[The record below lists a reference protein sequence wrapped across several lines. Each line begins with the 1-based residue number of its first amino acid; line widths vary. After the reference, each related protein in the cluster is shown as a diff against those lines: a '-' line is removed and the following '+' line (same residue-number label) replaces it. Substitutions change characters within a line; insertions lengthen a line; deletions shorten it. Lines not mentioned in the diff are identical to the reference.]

1 VTDATIVHPRVE
13 HMPPAAVALAVLLHA
28 LVGVS
33 IWWLSPSQPTESQD
47 DTIMVTLNTATMAAG
62 QQDPAQ
68 TGQPASPPPSTEP
81 GREPEQQQALAP
93 AQPQQSP
100 EPAQPSQ
107 SSEAVPQPE
116 PVPTLPIYE
125 FSIPPVPEP
134 PPAPT
139 SRDFPK
145 PPTTAQPRPAQRTQP
160 LPARPAPPTE
170 QQRPPA
176 EASASMPAPLP
187 GADPADAM
195 ASQGRMRNDY
205 LARVARQIAQQRVY
219 PAGALSNHQRGRLV
233 ARVTVA
239 RSGQVVDV
247 RISTSSGWP
256 AIDAAEVE
264 TIRKAAPFPPLPND
278 MPGETVILMLP
289 VNFNYAPG
297 R

>member
-1 VTDATIVHPRVE
+1 VTDAPIVHPRVD

-28 LVGVS
+28 LVGVG
-33 IWWLSPSQPTESQD
+33 IWWLSSQQPTESQD
-47 DTIMVTLNTATMAAG
+47 DTIMVTLDTATMAAA
-62 QQDPAQ
+62 QQDSAQ
-68 TGQPASPPPSTEP
+68 TGPPATPSPPTES
-81 GREPEQQQALAP
+81 GRQPEQQEALAS
-93 AQPQQSP
+93 AQPQQTP

-107 SSEAVPQPE
+107 SSQAVPQPE

-139 SRDFPK
+139 ARDFPK
-145 PPTTAQPRPAQRTQP
+145 PPVTTQPRPAQRIQP
-160 LPARPAPPTE
+160 LPPRPAPPTQ

-176 EASASMPAPLP
+176 EASASTPAPLP
-187 GADPADAM
+187 GIDPADAM

-264 TIRKAAPFPPLPND
+264 TIRKAAPFPALPND
-278 MPGETVILMLP
+278 MPGETVILVLP

>member
-1 VTDATIVHPRVE
+1 
-13 HMPPAAVALAVLLHA
+13 MPPAAVAAAVLLHA
-28 LVGVS
+28 LVGFG
-33 IWWLSPSQPTESQD
+33 IWWLSPLQPTESQD
-47 DTIMVTLNTATMAAG
+47 DTIMVTLDTASMAAG
-62 QQDPAQ
+62 QQDPSQ
-68 TGQPASPPPSTEP
+68 TGQSASPPPSTEP
-81 GREPEQQQALAP
+81 GREPDQQQALAS
-93 AQPQQSP
+93 AQPQQMP
-100 EPAQPSQ
+100 QPAEPSQ
-107 SSEAVPQPE
+107 SSQAAPQPE
-116 PVPTLPIYE
+116 PTLPIYE

-145 PPTTAQPRPAQRTQP
+145 PAAAAPPRPAQRTQP
-160 LPARPAPPTE
+160 LPPRPAPPA
-170 QQRPPA
+170 QQRPPG

-187 GADPADAM
+187 GTDPADAM

-239 RSGQVVDV
+239 RSGQVVDI

-264 TIRKAAPFPPLPND
+264 TIRKAAPFPPLPSD
-278 MPGETVILMLP
+278 MPGEMVILMLP

>member
-1 VTDATIVHPRVE
+1 MTDATIVHPRVE
-13 HMPPAAVALAVLLHA
+13 HMPPSAVALAVLLHA
-28 LVGVS
+28 LVGIG
-33 IWWLSPSQPTESQD
+33 IWWLSPLQPTESQD
-47 DTIMVTLNTATMAAG
+47 DTIMVTLDTATMAAG
-62 QQDPAQ
+62 QQDPMQ
-68 TGQPASPPPSTEP
+68 TGQSASPPPSSEP
-81 GREPEQQQALAP
+81 GRELEQQQALAT
-93 AQPQQSP
+93 AQPQQQP
-100 EPAQPSQ
+100 EPAQPSR
-107 SSEAVPQPE
+107 SSQAVPQPE

-145 PPTTAQPRPAQRTQP
+145 PPTTAQPRPAQRAQP
-160 LPARPAPPTE
+160 LPPRPAPPTE

-176 EASASMPAPLP
+176 EASTSMPSPLP

-219 PAGALSNHQRGRLV
+219 PAGALANHQRGRLV
-233 ARVTVA
+233 ARVIVA

-256 AIDAAEVE
+256 AIDSAEVE
-264 TIRKAAPFPPLPND
+264 TIRKASPFPPLPND
-278 MPGETVILMLP
+278 MPGETVILVLP